1 MAIMNVVQA
10 KLILRNGTAAEWIEK
25 NPILTKGELGAEID
39 TGLLKLGD
47 GVLNFNALPY
57 INVTQAFVNQELSKK
72 VDKTGGI
79 ITGALTLDYVPSAS
93 TDAVNKGYVDELIAS
108 AGLLKRS
115 VVEQLPALIDA
126 DKDTIYMIKDTTSSG
141 PDFYK
146 EFLMIDGALTQI
158 GDTSVDLTN
167 YARKP
172 DTFAAGNF
180 AAFGVDGSLIDS
192 GVSSINLN
200 INIATTSVVG
210 GVLSSTD
217 DNSISV
223 DSSTGK
229 MALNRVSVNN
239 LYVPDEDEFILFGG
253 GA

>member
-1 MAIMNVVQA
+1 MATMNVVQA
-10 KLILRNGTAAEWIEK
+10 KLILRNGTAAEWVEK
-25 NPILTKGELGAEID
+25 NPVLTKGELGAEID

-47 GVLNFNALPY
+47 GISAFSSLPY
-57 INVTQAFVNQELSKK
+57 INVTQAFVNQELNKK
-72 VDKTGGI
+72 VDKIGGI
-79 ITGALTLDYVPSAS
+79 ITGALTLNYVPSAA
-93 TDAVNKGYVDELIAS
+93 TDAVNKGYVDGLIAS

-126 DKDTIYMIKDTTSSG
+126 DNNTIYMVKDDSSSG
-141 PDFYK
+141 PDSYK

-158 GDTSVDLTN
+158 GDTSVDLTD

-172 DTFAAGNF
+172 NTFAAGNF

-192 GVSSINLN
+192 GLSAINLN
-200 INIATTSVVG
+200 IGIATSSVIG
-210 GVLSSTD
+210 SVLSSTD
-217 DNSISV
+217 DNSIAV

-229 MALNRVSVNN
+229 MTLNRVSVNN
-239 LYVPDEDEFILFGG
+239 LYVPDEDEFVLFGG